1 MSTHY
6 KNTASQSQLSMVD
19 LMVILDNKSDLTKLK
34 KRRRAMS
41 CYEPEVIENIAN
53 LSVSD

>member
-1 MSTHY
+1 MTTHY